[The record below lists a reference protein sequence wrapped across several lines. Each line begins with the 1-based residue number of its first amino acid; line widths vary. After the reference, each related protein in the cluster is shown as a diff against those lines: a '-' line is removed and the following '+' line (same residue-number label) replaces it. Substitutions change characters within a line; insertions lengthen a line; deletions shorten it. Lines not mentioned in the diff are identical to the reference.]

1 MRAAVPRLTAPPYPL
16 TAKAIDYAE
25 HYRVNYFIK
34 TGDPKGFHVY
44 QHNRYIDI
52 TATGGDR
59 NYFVIYA
66 YPPGGLWFAGI
77 DELELAEDWR
87 GWILLYD
94 PPTQSY
100 KVIACSKDG
109 GHRAF
114 DIAKQRLEL

>member
-1 MRAAVPRLTAPPYPL
+1 MRPAVERLTAPPYPG

-25 HYRVNYFIK
+25 DYRVNYFVK
-34 TGDPKGFHVY
+34 TGDPKGFNIYEHS
-44 QHNRYIDI
+44 RYIDI

-77 DELELAEDWR
+77 EELELAEHWR
-87 GWILLYD
+87 GWILLYH
-94 PPTQSY
+94 PPTQTY
-100 KVIACSKDG
+100 EVIVCTKDG

-114 DIAKQRLEL
+114 RIAKLRLEL